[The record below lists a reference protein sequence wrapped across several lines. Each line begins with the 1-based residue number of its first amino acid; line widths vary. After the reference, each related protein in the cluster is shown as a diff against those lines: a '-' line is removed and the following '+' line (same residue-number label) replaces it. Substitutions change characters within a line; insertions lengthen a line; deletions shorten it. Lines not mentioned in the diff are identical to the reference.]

1 MHVQIS
7 MEKLTSQS
15 GYSNQFHFWDHT
27 GSEEAFKMI
36 WKRNYCPFHPS
47 KNLQEYKTSRI
58 KSKPLSF
65 S

>member
-27 GSEEAFKMI
+27 GSEKAFKMI
-36 WKRNYCPFHPS
+36 WK
-47 KNLQEYKTSRI
+47 
-58 KSKPLSF
+58 
-65 S
+65 